1 MTKRGAAAAMAALMG
16 VGMLAGCGSTGG
28 TQTSAAAKT
37 SAAAEKTTAAA
48 SAASGN
54 SSSGDVSMVFAWWGN
69 QTRNE
74 RTQNAIEAY
83 EKDNPGVTIDGQF
96 SEWNDYWQKMATAA
110 AGGQAPDIMQQDY
123 QYINQ
128 YAKSGQLL
136 DLKPYIDNGTLDA
149 SKWDKNMLEAGT
161 VDGKVIAICAGMNAP
176 ALVYNKTITDE
187 AGVTIKDNM
196 TLDEFVTAAKTIY
209 EKTGYK
215 TDLSYGTVQE
225 PMNYLL
231 RSDGVVLFGDGKLN
245 ATKEQLTKYFQVYED
260 GIKEGWELGPDVY
273 ADITIGSIE
282 QAPIVA
288 GTSPDKS
295 AWNTLMWSNQY
306 TAMNKLAKEGM
317 DLEMTTWPSPD
328 PKKSDFIKPGQF
340 FSVTSGTKNPE
351 EAVKFLN
358 YLINSTDCN
367 DILLGERGVPINSD
381 VADKIKSQLDETD
394 QKIYNYIYNV
404 VQPNCSVINPPYPDG
419 YAEAG
424 KALNNVVEELCY
436 GQIDASQAAEEFIT
450 QGSAAL
456 AAKAGS

>member
-1 MTKRGAAAAMAALMG
+1 MRNLKRGAAAALAAAMG
-16 VGMLAGCGSTGG
+16 AGLLVGCGGASSG
-28 TQTSAAAKT
+28 TTSAAAGGSKT
-37 SAAAEKTTAAA
+37 SAAAGSSTTK
-48 SAASGN
+48 AASG
-54 SSSGDVSMVFAWWGN
+54 SSTGDANMVFAWWGN

-74 RTQNAIEAY
+74 RTSNAITKYQEQ
-83 EKDNPGVTIDGQF
+83 NPGVKIEGQF

-136 DLKPYIDNGTLDA
+136 DLTPYIENGTLDS

-161 VDGKVIAICAGMNAP
+161 VDGKIIAICAGMNAP
-176 ALVYNKTITDE
+176 SLVYNKTITDE

-196 TLDEFVTAAKTIY
+196 TLDEFVAAAKTIY

-245 ATKEQLTKYFQVYED
+245 ATKEQLTKYFKVYED

-282 QAPIVA
+282 QSPIVA

-295 AWNTLMWSNQY
+295 AWNSLLWSNQY

-317 DLEMTTWPSPD
+317 DLEMTT
-328 PKKSDFIKPGQF
+328 
-340 FSVTSGTKNPE
+340 
-351 EAVKFLN
+351 
-358 YLINSTDCN
+358 
-367 DILLGERGVPINSD
+367 
-381 VADKIKSQLDETD
+381 
-394 QKIYNYIYNV
+394 
-404 VQPNCSVINPPYPDG
+404 
-419 YAEAG
+419 
-424 KALNNVVEELCY
+424 
-436 GQIDASQAAEEFIT
+436 
-450 QGSAAL
+450 
-456 AAKAGS
+456 